1 MEELFDRNDALSKI
15 KANFDNE
22 GDFSFMKPE
31 ELEAVLTKLIAIDYD
46 YMQDLGEEPYDEDV
60 VYEKLEAAA
69 NETLPQY
76 KTYLM
81 RLVDDYM
88 DFMEQYLVD
97 AGIIEWD

>member
-1 MEELFDRNDALSKI
+1 MEELFDKAAAAARI
-15 KANFDNE
+15 KENFDNE

-31 ELEAVLTKLIAIDYD
+31 ELKAMIERFVGIDHD
-46 YMQDLGEEPYDEDV
+46 YMAEIGEEPYDEDV
-60 VYEKLEAAA
+60 VYERLEAAA
-69 NETLPQY
+69 NEQLPQY

-97 AGIIEWD
+97 EGLVEWE

>member
-1 MEELFDRNDALSKI
+1 MEDIFDKNEALAKI

-31 ELEAVLTKLIAIDYD
+31 ELEGVLAKLIAIDHD
-46 YMQDLGEEPYDEDV
+46 YMQDLGDEPYDEEEIYD
-60 VYEKLEAAA
+60 KLQAAA
-69 NETLPQY
+69 NAALPQY

-97 AGIIEWD
+97 AGVIEWE

>member
-1 MEELFDRNDALSKI
+1 MEDIFDKQDALSKI
-15 KANFDNE
+15 AVNFENE

-31 ELEAVLTKLIAIDYD
+31 ELSSVLAELIALDHD
-46 YMQDLGEEPYDEDV
+46 YMLELGDEPYDEDV
-60 VYEKLEAAA
+60 ICERLIEKA
-69 NETLPQY
+69 NAVLPQY

-97 AGIIEWD
+97 AGIIEWE

>member
-1 MEELFDRNDALSKI
+1 MEDIFDKNEALVKI

-31 ELEAVLTKLIAIDYD
+31 ELESVLAKLIAIDHD
-46 YMQDLGEEPYDEDV
+46 YMLDLGDEPYDEEEI
-60 VYEKLEAAA
+60 YEKLQAAA
-69 NETLPQY
+69 NAALPQY

-97 AGIIEWD
+97 AGVIEWE